1 MKIIRR
7 MLERRFMQVMTVY
20 LVAGYSC
27 RAMVQNKGPLPL
39 PVGGS
44 ELQRLSINSCLLQ
57 VNINK

>member
-1 MKIIRR
+1 
-7 MLERRFMQVMTVY
+7 MQVMTVY
-20 LVAGYSC
+20 LVARYSC
-27 RAMVQNKGPLPL
+27 RAMIQNKGPLPL